1 MSVIEG
7 YGFDFALRAPI
18 AYIRDEEG
26 VCPVLVADLESLHKE
41 SGPGALETPGA
52 AESPAPNRLE
62 RNTTDATE
70 PSTRPADATATRA
83 DPQAEPQ
90 ARLMPRLAARLR
102 RPVRREPRS
111 SRPDDRHEDRSGP
124 DGHPGTVVTDTRA
137 GGVPDG
143 TSPVSIT
150 DPAELFASLVDGD
163 TPWQDRALCAEV
175 GPGTFFPRAM
185 RAAEP
190 G

>member
-1 MSVIEG
+1 MSIIEG
-7 YGFDFALRAPI
+7 YGYDFALRAPI

-62 RNTTDATE
+62 RNMTDARHD
-70 PSTRPADATATRA
+70 STRPADATATRA

-90 ARLMPRLAARLR
+90 ARFMPRLAARLR

-111 SRPDDRHEDRSGP
+111 SRPDDRHRG
-124 DGHPGTVVTDTRA
+124 
-137 GGVPDG
+137 
-143 TSPVSIT
+143 
-150 DPAELFASLVDGD
+150 SL
-163 TPWQDRALCAEV
+163 RL
-175 GPGTFFPRAM
+175 
-185 RAAEP
+185 
-190 G
+190 